1 MKIFITGGCGYKGS
15 LLIKRL
21 LKLNYKITNYDT
33 RWFGNFLPKHKNL
46 KNTKG
51 DIRNL
56 ENISLKKFNAVI
68 HLASVSNDP
77 CSDLNPK
84 LSWEIGPLASMK
96 LIEKAIND
104 GVKKFIYASS
114 GSVYGIKKE
123 RNVTEELSLKPI
135 SDYNKTKMTTERVL
149 LSYKNKIDL
158 IIIRP
163 ATVCGLSP
171 RMRFDLSVNVLT
183 INALQKKLIT
193 VFGGNQV
200 RPNIHIDDLIDLYIF
215 FLKNNKVGI
224 YNAGFENIKILDIA
238 KLIQKKTK
246 CKIKI
251 LKSNDPRSY
260 RLSSKKLLKIGYKPK
275 KTVDNAINE
284 IINSYNNG
292 FIKNNLSNNNLK
304 WMILKKFQ

>member
-46 KNTKG
+46 KNIKG

-56 ENISLKKFNAVI
+56 ENINLKKFNAVI

-123 RNVTEELSLKPI
+123 KNVTEELSLKPI

-158 IIIRP
+158 VIIRP

-238 KLIQKKTK
+238 KIIQKKTK

-284 IINSYNNG
+284 IIYSYNNG

>member
-46 KNTKG
+46 KNIKG

-171 RMRFDLSVNVLT
+171 RMRFDLSVNILT